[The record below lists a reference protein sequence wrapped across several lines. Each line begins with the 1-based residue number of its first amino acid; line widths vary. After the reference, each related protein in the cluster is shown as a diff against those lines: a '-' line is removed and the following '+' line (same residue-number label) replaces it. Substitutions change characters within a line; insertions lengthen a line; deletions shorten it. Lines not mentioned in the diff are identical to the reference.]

1 MGIQSSNFL
10 VNRDDQQ
17 FRCLGTELKTKLRQD
32 DILLLQRDGL
42 QYGFKLPLNLDV
54 ISSVS
59 TVTVNLNYEQYA
71 YVRDRDTGQK
81 LAETSPPF
89 ADAQADRR
97 VYSRLFDGDANSVF
111 KSYTNNGIRHEL
123 VVEFPE
129 PIDVYGSIEIMA
141 GFHSNK
147 RLGQMLING
156 VIVKEISAWDDQPEI
171 FRVNYTGQVKE
182 FSIRQKELNGTQ
194 CTSSISYITI
204 DGLKLK
210 SNVTT
215 TRLTLAQDT
224 DMSKYKVNT
233 RVKQFSGNVTGVIGS
248 VDESNRTL
256 TLTTTDPFQ
265 ASNEILIDQIDG
277 NPVSLPEILD
287 TDLLVCTDV
296 NDITYKVSGANF
308 KSLFVSLPDLEQDLG
323 YADTAYNSSVTGTG
337 TQADPYKFS
346 STNIGIDNTNSDI
359 KFLCNVSGTIHC
371 KGYVSSERYDFFRF
385 KLNGVTQFEKAGA
398 SRSEFTVTFDHQQA
412 VTAGDNVRV
421 LYVKDGSSRVGE
433 DRVVIEEL
441 YVVPTP

>member
-10 VNRDDQQ
+10 VNRDDQH

-81 LAETSPPF
+81 LEETSPPF
-89 ADAQADRR
+89 ADSQADRR

-111 KSYTNNGIRHEL
+111 KSYTNNGIKHEL

-129 PIDVYGSIEIMA
+129 PIDVYGNIEIMA

-156 VIVKEISAWDDQPEI
+156 VIVKEISAWDDSPEI
-171 FRVNYTGQVKE
+171 FSVNYTGEVKE

-224 DMSKYKVNT
+224 DMSKYKINM

-256 TLTTTDPFQ
+256 TLITTAAFQ
-265 ASNEILIDQIDG
+265 ASDEILIDQIDG

-308 KSLFVSLPDLEQDLG
+308 KSLF
-323 YADTAYNSSVTGTG
+323 
-337 TQADPYKFS
+337 
-346 STNIGIDNTNSDI
+346 
-359 KFLCNVSGTIHC
+359 
-371 KGYVSSERYDFFRF
+371 
-385 KLNGVTQFEKAGA
+385 
-398 SRSEFTVTFDHQQA
+398 
-412 VTAGDNVRV
+412 
-421 LYVKDGSSRVGE
+421 
-433 DRVVIEEL
+433 
-441 YVVPTP
+441 